1 MATWKV
7 GEEHIIEITGLTHE
21 ALGVGRVDGRVVF
34 VPETIPGDQ
43 IKTRLVHL
51 KERLGYGELVD
62 ILSPSVDRRS
72 PSCPHAKNCGGCQL
86 QHMDYQGQ
94 LSWKREQVV
103 DAMRRIGK
111 LDVEVLPVLG
121 MDEPYHYRN
130 KAQLPLGTRQSELV
144 MGFFQKGSHDIVDL
158 QTCEIQ
164 HPLIT
169 KLALALKRIV
179 PDLGIEPYDE
189 VNHTGVLRHAV
200 IRASFSEETLMLV
213 LVTRT
218 RNLPAQEQLITGLAQ
233 EVPELISIA
242 HNVNPRV
249 TNVILGSET
258 KIIWGEPY
266 LMDSIGHLRCAIS
279 PGSFFQVNPSQ
290 TKVLYDLVRV
300 GMELKGTETIL
311 DLYCGA
317 GTIGLYLASE
327 AREVIGVETFV
338 GAVEDARHNAKL
350 NGISGAQFHVGKAEE
365 LLPSLVQRHKRIDG
379 VIVDPPRK
387 GCDRSLLETLV
398 TTRVPRICYV
408 SCNPSTLA
416 RDLSYLADQG
426 YKVGAIQPV
435 DMFPWTRHVECV
447 ALMSTVEK

>member
-447 ALMSTVEK
+447 VLITRVKE